1 MPAAY
6 YDFFRKI
13 LLQPDGVTL
22 EADGIDDTLTIT
34 GGAGV
39 AFNPNATNDSF
50 EIDVDYQLYVPI
62 GTTEI
67 RLNDVNSNY
76 TGVKITAGSNIS
88 IGRNS
93 NNEITITSTVGGTSQ
108 AISNLT
114 QTSPVVVTTSNP
126 HSFTE
131 GIAVTITDVAGM
143 TELNGNEYYM
153 NVLTSTTFALYEDA
167 NLTTP
172 LNGTGFTAYTSGGV
186 VTAEYGAPQALSQL
200 ADVDLVGTPPV
211 NGTYLQFNGSYW
223 QAGTTL
229 AGNFTGSVFADDS
242 TLLVDGVNGVIPW
255 SVINGTP
262 AFLTSVAFDDL
273 TTTPTTLVGYGITDA
288 ATSAQ
293 GALADS
299 ALQSVAFD
307 DLTTTPTTLAEYG
320 ITDAATSA
328 QGALADSALQSGDN
342 ISTLTNDSAYL
353 TSGDNISTLTND
365 SAYLTSVAFDDL
377 TTTPTTL
384 EGYGITDA
392 ATSAQGALADTALQ
406 SVAFDDLTTTPTTIA
421 GYGITDAFSGG
432 YADLTDKPVLATVAT
447 SGSYNDLTNQPT
459 ASGMDL
465 LETHTITTSAQSLL
479 ILDYDIS
486 QNTYKRYKVYIDNLI
501 FEGGSG
507 PAALGWQALNPSNGS
522 STGLLQVFSSA
533 MIYTNNT
540 TVAAATS
547 FGATQPALIYYPS
560 TPNSAAAKIGFY
572 TEATIDWVDNSRF
585 KGIVVQFQ
593 SGFRTSTNIGTIAYG
608 THHVGYDGASVP
620 SFAGQPQGIFLR
632 SINNSWNN
640 TVDAPATVSVY
651 GLR

>member
-299 ALQSVAFD
+299 ALQS
-307 DLTTTPTTLAEYG
+307 
-320 ITDAATSA
+320 
-328 QGALADSALQSGDN
+328 GDN

-507 PAALGWQALNPSNGS
+507 PAALGWQALNPSNGT

>member
-273 TTTPTTLVGYGITDA
+273 TTTPTTL
-288 ATSAQ
+288 
-293 GALADS
+293 
-299 ALQSVAFD
+299 
-307 DLTTTPTTLAEYG
+307 AEYG

-507 PAALGWQALNPSNGS
+507 PAALGWQALNPSNGT

>member
-328 QGALADSALQSGDN
+328 QGALAD
-342 ISTLTNDSAYL
+342 
-353 TSGDNISTLTND
+353 
-365 SAYLTSVAFDDL
+365 
-377 TTTPTTL
+377 
-384 EGYGITDA
+384 
-392 ATSAQGALADTALQ
+392 TALQ

-507 PAALGWQALNPSNGS
+507 PAALGWQALNPSNGT

>member
-273 TTTPTTLVGYGITDA
+273 TTTPTTL
-288 ATSAQ
+288 
-293 GALADS
+293 
-299 ALQSVAFD
+299 
-307 DLTTTPTTLAEYG
+307 AE
-320 ITDAATSA
+320 
-328 QGALADSALQSGDN
+328 
-342 ISTLTNDSAYL
+342 
-353 TSGDNISTLTND
+353 
-365 SAYLTSVAFDDL
+365 
-377 TTTPTTL
+377 
-384 EGYGITDA
+384 YGITDA

-507 PAALGWQALNPSNGS
+507 PAALGWQALNPSNGT

>member
-307 DLTTTPTTLAEYG
+307 DLTTTPTTL
-320 ITDAATSA
+320 
-328 QGALADSALQSGDN
+328 
-342 ISTLTNDSAYL
+342 
-353 TSGDNISTLTND
+353 
-365 SAYLTSVAFDDL
+365 
-377 TTTPTTL
+377 